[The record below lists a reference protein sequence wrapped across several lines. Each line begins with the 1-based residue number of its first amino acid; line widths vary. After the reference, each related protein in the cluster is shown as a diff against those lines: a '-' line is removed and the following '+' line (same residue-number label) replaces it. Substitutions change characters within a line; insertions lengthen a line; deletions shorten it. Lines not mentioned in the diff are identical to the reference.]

1 MDNFVRQKLEKRYE
15 EYYSTMTVRDR
26 EEEMEL
32 MKDFAFSD
40 RERELFL
47 KAEEVGVQKLIANEE
62 RR

>member
-1 MDNFVRQKLEKRYE
+1 MDNFVRQELEKQYE

-40 RERELFL
+40 RELDLFL
-47 KAEEVGVQKLIANEE
+47 KAEEAGVQKLIANEE